1 MSTAED
7 EDETFKRFQGMC
19 TGLEECKTLFMQINQ
34 NRETK
39 GSARV
44 EDQC

>member
-19 TGLEECKTLFMQINQ
+19 TGLEECTIRYIQTNP
-34 NRETK
+34 NRKIKRTAK
-39 GSARV
+39 V
-44 EDQC
+44 EDQ